1 MPLRFLS
8 DRGDQHVCH
17 RRRAVPYAKGAVVCL
32 SVALLSVGLLPA
44 SQGAASQDAASQ
56 DAASQ
61 GVAGAVDA
69 TTVDL
74 DGRPDPVIAASEL
87 SDAAVLDPRTGQM
100 LTNPDEELGGAPI
113 DRGDPAVSL
122 RSSASST
129 GDPAYRRIGSWSPA
143 MAWPQVPI
151 HASLTPDGRVM
162 TFGTDAGGNQG
173 AQFGYSVWDPVNG
186 EHLVLPNTTPTD
198 IFCSAQIL
206 LPGSGDLLL
215 AGGDIRARGV
225 SDGRGGIRDNWGVE
239 DVNRFRYSDGSLSRD
254 APMRYARWYPSV
266 LTLADGRILAS
277 GGVDENGR
285 PVGHPEIYSPD
296 QASWRVLEGIRYRE
310 LYPRTFVAPTGR
322 VVAVVGSGVHW
333 VDVEGRGAIRRA
345 ATLRSSTN
353 WMMPAVEYD
362 VGKLMVIRGNGG
374 TSLIDVS
381 GASALV
387 VEGAAVGKRREW
399 SSLTV
404 LADGQV
410 LLTGG
415 GVDNSGGDKVSLEA
429 ALWDQGS
436 GAWTAAAVAAKA
448 REYHSLALLLPDG
461 RVLAAGGGAPGP
473 VLHLNAEIYTP
484 PYLYDEAGEL
494 AQRPAIASAPAT
506 MTPGQLPYE
515 LRLASADEIS
525 KVALVRTGSVTHA
538 FNFDQGFMNLPFS
551 QAGEQLSIDID
562 RPSTVL
568 RPGFYMLFAFD
579 VHGVPS
585 VAHIVRVDQR
595 GDLPVAVESSGP
607 ALAEVSG
614 QIPGQVVAQLL
625 DLAPSSRQ

>member
-1 MPLRFLS
+1 MPTRFPRI
-8 DRGDQHVCH
+8 RGGSHSPH
-17 RRRAVPYAKGAVVCL
+17 RRPVVPYGHGVAFVL
-32 SVALLSVGLLPA
+32 SVSLLSVPLSSA
-44 SQGAASQDAASQ
+44 
-56 DAASQ
+56 
-61 GVAGAVDA
+61 A
-69 TTVDL
+69 TTTDVEARLEPVSTDPEQTVPADL
-74 DGRPDPVIAASEL
+74 DPQ
-87 SDAAVLDPRTGQM
+87 TGQ
-100 LTNPDEELGGAPI
+100 LLSNPDEEISGAPI
-113 DRGDPAVSL
+113 DRGDPAASL
-122 RSSASST
+122 RSSASRT
-129 GDPAYRRIGSWSPA
+129 GDPAYRKTGSWSPA
-143 MAWPQVPI
+143 MTWPQVPI

-215 AGGDIRARGV
+215 AGGDIRARGL

-239 DVNRFRYSDGSLSRD
+239 DVNRYRYSDGTLTRD
-254 APMRYARWYPSV
+254 VPMRFARWYPSV
-266 LTLADGRILAS
+266 LTLPDGRILAS

-285 PVGHPEIYSPD
+285 PVGHPEIYSPG

-322 VVAVVGSGVHW
+322 VVAVVGKGVHW
-333 VDVEGRGAIRRA
+333 VDVDGKGSIRRA
-345 ATLRSSTN
+345 ATLRSTTN

-374 TSLIDVS
+374 TSLVDVS

-387 VEGAAVGKRREW
+387 TEGAPVGKRREW
-399 SSLTV
+399 ASLTV

-415 GVDNSGGDKVSLEA
+415 GVDNTGGDKVSLEA
-429 ALWDQGS
+429 ALWDQAT

-494 AQRPAIASAPAT
+494 AQRPAIAQAPAT
-506 MTPGQLPYE
+506 MTPGPRPYD
-515 LRLASADEIS
+515 LRMASTAPIS

-538 FNFDQGFMNLPFS
+538 FNFDQGFMTLPFS
-551 QAGEQLSIDID
+551 QDGEQVSIDVD
-562 RPSTVL
+562 RPSNVL
-568 RPGFYMLFAFD
+568 RPGFYMVFAFD
-579 VHGVPS
+579 AHGVPS

-595 GDLPVAVESSGP
+595 ADLPVAGDPPEPEPGREL
-607 ALAEVSG
+607 ALA
-614 QIPGQVVAQLL
+614 A
-625 DLAPSSRQ
+625 DLRPSAGP